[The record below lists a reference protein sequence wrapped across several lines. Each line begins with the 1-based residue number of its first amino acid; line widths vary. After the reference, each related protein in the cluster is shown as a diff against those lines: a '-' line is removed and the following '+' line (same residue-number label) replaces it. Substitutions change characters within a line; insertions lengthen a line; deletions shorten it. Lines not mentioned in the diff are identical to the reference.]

1 MNKLNE
7 FNSTRMVCSE
17 INETNKL
24 SSLPKNRSST
34 LQLRLTSSDANLSPI
49 VDYSNMVMIYERNL
63 LNQPINDYAVDSA
76 SNNLD
81 GDPHAGIYISRRIDL
96 KQPATSL
103 QVVVSA
109 YRHSSAD
116 FRVLYRLFKP
126 DSKEINESYTLF
138 PGYDNLKDTDG
149 DGFGDTVINAKL
161 NSGRADAIVASNVDN
176 EFSEYQFSVDNLDKF
191 TGFAIK
197 IVMDGTNEAFA
208 PRFKDLRAIALA

>member
-1 MNKLNE
+1 
-7 FNSTRMVCSE
+7 
-17 INETNKL
+17 
-24 SSLPKNRSST
+24 
-34 LQLRLTSSDANLSPI
+34 
-49 VDYSNMVMIYERNL
+49 MVMIYERNL

-81 GDPHAGIYISRRIDL
+81 GDPHAGIYISRKIDL

-126 DSKEINESYTLF
+126 DSKEVNESYTLF

-161 NSGRADAIVASNVDN
+161 NSGRADAIVASNIDN